1 MRIKTMS
8 EQVLQLD
15 DTNFTDHTAQGVA
28 LVDFWAP
35 WCGPCRMQ
43 GPIIDQVA
51 ETVGS
56 KAKVA
61 KVNVDEAPSVASSFG
76 VQSIPTLLVLKDGQ
90 VVQKYVGVQNQE
102 KLLEAI
108 NQASG

>member
-1 MRIKTMS
+1 MRIKAMS
-8 EQVLQLD
+8 EQVLHLD
-15 DTNFTDHTAQGVA
+15 GANFTDQTAQGVA

-43 GPIIDQVA
+43 SPIIDQVA
-51 ETVGS
+51 ETIGS

-61 KVNVDEAPSVASSFG
+61 KVNVDEAPSVASAFG
-76 VQSIPTLLVLKDGQ
+76 VLSIPTLLILKDGQ

-108 NQASG
+108 NQASA

>member
-1 MRIKTMS
+1 MS
-8 EQVLQLD
+8 EQVLHLND
-15 DTNFTDHTAQGVA
+15 SNFTDQVSQGVT

-43 GPIIDQVA
+43 STIIDQVA
-51 ETVGS
+51 DQVANR
-56 KAKVA
+56 AKVA
-61 KVNVDEAPSVASSFG
+61 KVNVDDSPSVAASFS

-90 VVQKYVGVQNQE
+90 VVQKYVGVQDQA

-108 NQASG
+108 NQA

>member
-1 MRIKTMS
+1 MRIKAMS
-8 EQVLQLD
+8 EQVLHLD
-15 DTNFTDHTAQGVA
+15 DTNFKDQTAQGVA

-43 GPIIDQVA
+43 SPIIDQVA
-51 ETVGS
+51 EAVGA
-56 KAKVA
+56 KARVA
-61 KVNVDEAPSVASSFG
+61 KVNVDESPSVASSFG

-102 KLLEAI
+102 NLLEAI
-108 NQASG
+108 NQASA